1 MKKIALI
8 GNPNTGKTSLFN
20 ILTGLRQTTGNYP
33 GVTVDKKSGIA
44 THKGERFE
52 IIDLPGTYSL
62 EPHSK
67 DEEIVLN
74 ELLTLKEELHAIIY
88 IADARNLRRNLFL
101 FSQIKDLGYST
112 LLVINRADKLDKL
125 GLSINTSLL
134 EGIYNCPVRLISVIS
149 NSGITELKD
158 EMIALKKAVQF
169 SSTFK
174 FNQRFFDDI
183 GELKSIPNHYWAWIL
198 IHQSSLRNLFDPQ
211 DIKQIESLEKLHSLD
226 SDALLKEEAEER
238 YTKIDQH
245 IKKVVSRQKPDASI
259 SNKIDRIITHKYLGY
274 FIFLSVLFFMFQSIY
289 SWSSIPMDFIDSS
302 FGSLSSWAAE
312 SLPPNRISQLVSQ
325 AIIPGVG
332 GVVIFIPQ
340 IAILFGFIS
349 ILEQSGYMSRVVF
362 IMDKF
367 MRKFGLNGKSIV
379 PLISGIACAIPAI
392 MAARNIDNPKERLIT
407 ILVTPFMTCAARLPV
422 YTILIALMVPS
433 STFYG
438 FNLQGVVLMFMYLLG
453 FLTSITASIILHKYI
468 KDDTSGHFIIEM
480 PTYQWPQ
487 LSNIIYTLVSKTKT
501 FVFEAG
507 KMILAV
513 SVIIWVLASY
523 GPRENF
529 NNAESIIK
537 QSQMSLND
545 TELEDAIAAYKL
557 EQSYLGYLGRGIE
570 PVIRPLGY
578 DWKIG
583 VGILTSFLAR
593 EVFVGT
599 MASLYSVGSKVDE
612 ENTVLKK
619 LKEAKNPK
627 TGQPTYTFAV
637 SLSLLMFYAFAM
649 QCVSTIAIVK
659 RETNSWKWPILQ
671 TVVMTGLA
679 YIVALIT
686 YQLFN

>member
-20 ILTGLRQTTGNYP
+20 TLTGLRQTTGNYP
-33 GVTVDKKSGIA
+33 GVTVDKKSGTL
-44 THKGERFE
+44 THKGERLE

-67 DEEIVLN
+67 DEEIVLK
-74 ELLTLKEELHAIIY
+74 ELLALKEELHAIIY
-88 IADARNLRRNLFL
+88 IADASNLRRNLFL

-134 EGIYNCPVRLISVIS
+134 EDIYNCPVRLISVI
-149 NSGITELKD
+149 NNAGITELKD
-158 EMIALKKAVQF
+158 EMVALKKATLLR
-169 SSTFK
+169 STFD
-174 FNQRFFDDI
+174 FDHALLNDLS
-183 GELKSIPNHYWAWIL
+183 ELKSIPNNYWTWLL
-198 IHQSSLRNLFDPQ
+198 IHQTSVRNLFDRQ
-211 DIKQIESLEKLHSLD
+211 DIKQIEALEKVHSLN

-238 YTKIDQH
+238 YTMIDQH
-245 IKKVVSRQKPDASI
+245 LKEVVSRQKPDASI
-259 SNKIDRIITHKYLGY
+259 SHKIDRVITHKYLGY
-274 FIFLSVLFFMFQSIY
+274 LIFLSVLFFMFQSIF

-312 SLPPNRISQLVSQ
+312 NLPPNRVSQLISQ

-379 PLISGIACAIPAI
+379 PLMSGIACAIPAV

-422 YTILIALMVPS
+422 YTILIALMVPDN
-433 STFYG
+433 TFYG
-438 FNLQGVVLMFMYLLG
+438 FNLQGMVLMLMYFLG
-453 FLTSITASIILHKYI
+453 FLTSIIASVVLHKYM
-468 KDDTSGHFIIEM
+468 KTDASGHFIIEM
-480 PTYQWPQ
+480 PSYQWPQ
-487 LSNIIYTLVSKTKT
+487 WNNLIYTLVSKTKT

-513 SVIIWVLASY
+513 SVIIWVMASY
-523 GPRENF
+523 GPGENF
-529 NNAESIIK
+529 KKAESIVK
-537 QSQMSLND
+537 QNQMTLNESD
-545 TELEDAIAAYKL
+545 FEDAVAAYKL

-570 PVIRPLGY
+570 PAIRPLGY

-583 VGILTSFLAR
+583 VGILTSFVAR

-599 MASLYSVGSKVDE
+599 MASLYSVGSKVE
-612 ENTVLKK
+612 EEDTILKK
-619 LKEAKNPK
+619 LKEAKDPK
-627 TGQPTYTFAV
+627 TGQPIYTFAV

-659 RETNSWKWPILQ
+659 RETNSWKWPIIQ
-671 TVVMTGLA
+671 TVGMTSLA
-679 YIVALIT
+679 YIIALIT
-686 YQLFN
+686 FQLLK